1 MSDYISYLPHL
12 NACLNGTS
20 ALLLF
25 SGYRFIRARNV
36 AAHRACQTYGAHV
49 SILFLASYLT
59 YHYNHG
65 TTRFQGTG
73 LARPIYFTILT
84 SHTILAIVI
93 VPLVALTLLPR
104 ATPGL
109 RAPPSH
115 RTDHTA
121 ALALRVDHRRDRLSY
136 ALPDLSFLNYSPMTE
151 SKRIPGSKPILFLA
165 ILFVARHFWPGISH
179 GLVASCPTLTS
190 RSTSQTRRT
199 RATYNMRSCR
209 FNSASSEAI
218 PAQRTGIRR

>member
-1 MSDYISYLPHL
+1 MSEYISYLPHL

-36 AAHRACQTYGAHV
+36 VAHRACQIGALIV
-49 SILFLASYLT
+49 STLFLTSYLT

-93 VPLVALTLLPR
+93 VPLVAVTFYR
-104 ATPGL
+104 AFRG
-109 RAPPSH
+109 
-115 RTDHTA
+115 D
-121 ALALRVDHRRDRLSY
+121 
-136 ALPDLSFLNYSPMTE
+136 F
-151 SKRIPGSKPILFLA
+151 
-165 ILFVARHFWPGISH
+165 ARHRSI
-179 GLVASCPTLTS
+179 ARITLPIWLYVS
-190 RSTSQTRRT
+190 
-199 RATYNMRSCR
+199 
-209 FNSASSEAI
+209 I
-218 PAQRTGIRR
+218 TGVIVYLMLYQIYPS